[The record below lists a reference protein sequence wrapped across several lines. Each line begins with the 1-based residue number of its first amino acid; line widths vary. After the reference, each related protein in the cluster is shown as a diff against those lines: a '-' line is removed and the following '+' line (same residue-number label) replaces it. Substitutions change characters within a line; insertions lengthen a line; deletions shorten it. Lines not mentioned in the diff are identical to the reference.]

1 VTMSKTINIIV
12 AGLGGQGV
20 LKASDIVAEA
30 VFAAG
35 FDVKK
40 SEVHGM
46 SQRGG
51 SVSSEVRYGED
62 VASPMIPAGE
72 TDFLLVLEDT
82 QIEVNR
88 NKLKADGKL
97 ITLADVDASKLENPK
112 TVNIAMLGVLSAS
125 LPEIP
130 EQCWLD
136 ALKKFLPEK
145 HHAVNLTAFAMG
157 RGK

>member
-1 VTMSKTINIIV
+1 MSKTVNITV

-51 SVSSEVRYGED
+51 SVSSEVRFGSD

-72 TDFLLVLEDT
+72 SDFLLVLEDT

-88 NKLKADGKL
+88 PKLKAEGLL
-97 ITLADVDASKLENPK
+97 ITLADIDSSKLEN
-112 TVNIAMLGVLSAS
+112 
-125 LPEIP
+125 
-130 EQCWLD
+130 
-136 ALKKFLPEK
+136 
-145 HHAVNLTAFAMG
+145 
-157 RGK
+157 

>member
-1 VTMSKTINIIV
+1 MSKTINIIV

-30 VFAAG
+30 VFSAG

-82 QIEVNR
+82 QIEVNKP
-88 NKLKADGKL
+88 KLKADGKL
-97 ITLADVDASKLENPK
+97 ITLSDVDASKLENPK
-112 TVNIAMLGVLSAS
+112 TINIAMLGVLSAS
-125 LPEIP
+125 LPDIP
-130 EQCWLD
+130 EQCWID

-145 HHAVNLTAFAMG
+145 HHAVNLTAFALG